1 MLRIPII
8 TLTLAMLGGALVG
21 NTSIKPLAA
30 QQALCSFGTTTP
42 CQEIHTCTERAWSI
56 GLKAWQFGIGSCLS
70 WRVDKL
76 YFAEHAMSGS
86 QSGQDEENNDPGDES
101 GDGEGD
107 VN

>member
-1 MLRIPII
+1 MLRIPLA

-21 NTSIKPLAA
+21 KTQINPLGA

-42 CQEIHTCTERAWSI
+42 CQEIHTCTERAWNF

-76 YFAEHAMSGS
+76 YFAAHAMSGS
-86 QSGQDEENNDPGDES
+86 KSGQEEGDNDPGDEP
-101 GDGEGD
+101 GEGD